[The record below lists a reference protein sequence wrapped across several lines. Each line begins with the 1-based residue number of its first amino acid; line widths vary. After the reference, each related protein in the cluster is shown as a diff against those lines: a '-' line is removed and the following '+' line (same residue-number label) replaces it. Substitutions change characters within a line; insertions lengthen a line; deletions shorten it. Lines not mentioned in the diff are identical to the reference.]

1 VKTQNQKT
9 IVVEAMYL
17 ATDTSGQIKRKEIRP
32 MSKNYEEQIND
43 VQRKIK
49 KLEAHLEYLEKLK
62 ELRDNGPSVTREKE
76 SHEVEK

>member
-1 VKTQNQKT
+1 
-9 IVVEAMYL
+9 
-17 ATDTSGQIKRKEIRP
+17 